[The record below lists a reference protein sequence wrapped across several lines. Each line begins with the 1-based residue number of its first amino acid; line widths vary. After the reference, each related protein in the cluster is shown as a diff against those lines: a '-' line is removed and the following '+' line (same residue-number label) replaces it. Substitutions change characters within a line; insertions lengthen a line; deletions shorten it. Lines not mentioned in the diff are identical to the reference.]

1 MIDMVQCCVKVNE
14 NEMKLNIQS
23 IGEEWGRICICI
35 DNEESMK
42 IEIMIRARLD
52 QTALSELEK
61 ILD

>member
-14 NEMKLNIQS
+14 MNIQS

-52 QTALSELEK
+52 QTTLSELEK

>member
-1 MIDMVQCCVKVNE
+1 M
-14 NEMKLNIQS
+14 NIQS